1 MFYSKGYSLERM
13 SEFLTT
19 TSQGVYGIP
28 LGVSASYII
37 LFSIY
42 GIATKIAPIALALI
56 MFGLGLGLTVNDFL
70 RVVKIPRDFLVGF
83 LCQVILLPIIAF
95 ILIKIIPMPLE
106 IALGVMVIAA
116 APGGVT
122 SNVLTKFANGDVALS
137 VSLTAIVSILS
148 ILTVPFIIFTSADLL
163 GVSEINREISM
174 TSMSLKMFFVVTVPV
189 IFGMVVRSL
198 MTDFITRKTLIVQR
212 ISVILFMI
220 VFISIW
226 VEEWDRI
233 ISFITRA
240 GLVAFI
246 LNIVMIFTGYYVAKY
261 FTSGVAQRKC
271 ISLECGLQNG
281 TLAVFV
287 ATQLFDNIVF
297 MVPTA
302 AYALIMFVTSIFF
315 VLIVRKIN

>member
-1 MFYSKGYSLERM
+1 ME
-13 SEFLTT
+13 
-19 TSQGVYGIP
+19 
-28 LGVSASYII
+28 
-37 LFSIY
+37 
-42 GIATKIAPIALALI
+42 IAKTIAPVCLAII
-56 MFGLGLGLTVNDFL
+56 MFGLGLGLTVADFK
-70 RVVKIPRDFLVGF
+70 RVITIPRDFIVGF
-83 LCQVILLPIIAF
+83 LGQVIILPIIAF
-95 ILIKIIPMPLE
+95 ILIHIISMPLE

-122 SNVLTKFANGDVALS
+122 SNILTKFANGDVALS
-137 VSLTAIVSILS
+137 VTLTAVVSLIS
-148 ILTVPFIIFTSADLL
+148 VITVPLIVFNSASFL
-163 GVSEINREISM
+163 GFEITKEISM
-174 TSMSLKMFFVVTVPV
+174 INIAVKMFFVVTVPV
-189 IFGMVVRSL
+189 IFGMIVRSL
-198 MTDFITRKTLIVQR
+198 MTDFILSKTLLVQR
-212 ISVILFMI
+212 LSVILFLV

-246 LNIVMIFTGYYVAKY
+246 LNMTMIFIGYFMAKY
-261 FTSGVAQRKC
+261 LASGLKQRKC

-287 ATQLFDNIVF
+287 ATQLFDDIVF

-302 AYALIMFVTSIFF
+302 AYALIMFVTSIIF